1 MVSKQEDN
9 YHNVGFVIVV
19 GDSQQQTTLCLDSSS
34 PDANGM
40 SYKHH
45 KSVTQSLMNCA
56 NNLHHHITI
65 KAVVI

>member
-19 GDSQQQTTLCLDSSS
+19 GDSEQQTTLCPDSSS

-40 SYKHH
+40 SYNDH
-45 KSVTQSLMNCA
+45 KSVTIVTDECC
-56 NNLHHHITI
+56 
-65 KAVVI
+65 